1 MEYFIITI
9 LGAAGVAGA
18 VVYAAL
24 LEVTTPKVA
33 LLIQLVVP
41 VMLAVRYVVCTYT
54 YVCIR
59 DKVFNMKTFKD
70 FYVFIHEA
78 GWVS

>member
-1 MEYFIITI
+1 M
-9 LGAAGVAGA
+9 AGA

-41 VMLAVRYVVCTYT
+41 VMLAVRYVCILYNCICVCSLVVCQSVSDLDRILTYRMHQGHLT
-54 YVCIR
+54 LTSIYIVIQ
-59 DKVFNMKTFKD
+59 
-70 FYVFIHEA
+70 
-78 GWVS
+78 

>member
-1 MEYFIITI
+1 MFYWYIAI

-24 LEVTTPKVA
+24 LEVTTAKIA

-41 VMLAVRYVVCTYT
+41 VMLAVR
-54 YVCIR
+54 
-59 DKVFNMKTFKD
+59 
-70 FYVFIHEA
+70 
-78 GWVS
+78 

>member
-1 MEYFIITI
+1 MVQLLRLVFLFRYCNSIYCITI

-18 VVYAAL
+18 LVYAAL

-41 VMLAVRYVVCTYT
+41 LILGVRYVCPCVALY
-54 YVCIR
+54 YV
-59 DKVFNMKTFKD
+59 
-70 FYVFIHEA
+70 
-78 GWVS
+78 

>member
-1 MEYFIITI
+1 MYYYSITI

-41 VMLAVRYVVCTYT
+41 VMLAMR
-54 YVCIR
+54 
-59 DKVFNMKTFKD
+59 
-70 FYVFIHEA
+70 
-78 GWVS
+78 

>member
-1 MEYFIITI
+1 MFNSSITI

-24 LEVTTPKVA
+24 LEVTTPKIA

-41 VMLAVRYVVCTYT
+41 VMLA
-54 YVCIR
+54 IR
-59 DKVFNMKTFKD
+59 
-70 FYVFIHEA
+70 
-78 GWVS
+78 

>member
-41 VMLAVRYVVCTYT
+41 VMLAVRYVMCTYM
-54 YVCIR
+54 C
-59 DKVFNMKTFKD
+59 
-70 FYVFIHEA
+70 
-78 GWVS
+78 VSGIKLLCENL